1 MPLKSVS
8 AIMLIIAG
16 LAVIAFET
24 SIYGA
29 VTVEASPSVH
39 VTRALQPKTK
49 SRRLEAGA
57 TMKQSA
63 TER

>member
-29 VTVEASPSVH
+29 VTVEASPNVH
-39 VTRALQPKTK
+39 VTRAVQSKTK
-49 SRRLEAGA
+49 SAPARSGA

-63 TER
+63 MER

>member
-8 AIMLIIAG
+8 AIMLIVAG

-29 VTVEASPSVH
+29 VTVEASPSIGM
-39 VTRALQPKTK
+39 TRAIHRGPQSLRTP
-49 SRRLEAGA
+49 
-57 TMKQSA
+57 MKQSA